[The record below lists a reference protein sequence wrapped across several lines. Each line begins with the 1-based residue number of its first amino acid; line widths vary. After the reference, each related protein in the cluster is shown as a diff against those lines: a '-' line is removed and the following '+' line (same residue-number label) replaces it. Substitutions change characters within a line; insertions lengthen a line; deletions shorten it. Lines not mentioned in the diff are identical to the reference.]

1 MVRLIGVYKSYD
13 NGVRA
18 LKGIDLQNPSAV
30 KTLLTGDPKDKQA
43 RSVTSAFD
51 IGGTEFPYTLPAYSF
66 TVIRIHENKGK

>member
-1 MVRLIGVYKSYD
+1 M
-13 NGVRA
+13 
-18 LKGIDLQNPSAV
+18 QNPSAV

-43 RSVTSAFD
+43 RSVTSAFVD

>member
-1 MVRLIGVYKSYD
+1 M
-13 NGVRA
+13 
-18 LKGIDLQNPSAV
+18 QNPSAV
-30 KTLLTGDPKDKQA
+30 KPLLTGDPKDKQA